1 MSYDEKWDERVQ
13 EVSIM
18 VVQMCHRLG
27 QPVTVL
33 DVAEYLKNSKIPGS
47 KSHEKV
53 RQILEAGV
61 NSDYLSVLRLRASY
75 LFMPRGW
82 GFGPLKQGE

>member
-13 EVSIM
+13 EVSIK
-18 VVQMCHRLG
+18 VIELCHRLG
-27 QPVTVL
+27 HPVTSL
-33 DVAEYLKNSKIPGS
+33 DVSEYLKNSKTPGT
-47 KSHEKV
+47 KSPEKV

-75 LFMPRGW
+75 LFMPKGW